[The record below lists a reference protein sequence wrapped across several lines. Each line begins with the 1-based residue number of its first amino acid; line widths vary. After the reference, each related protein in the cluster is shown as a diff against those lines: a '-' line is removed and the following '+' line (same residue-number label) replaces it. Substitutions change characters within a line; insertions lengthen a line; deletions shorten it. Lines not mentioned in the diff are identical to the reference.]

1 MEFCKIK
8 WEEYEYHNEVYFIL
22 GKTNGERNLICSRPE
37 RRHMPNDY
45 EKITRTELHR
55 VQTKVNSKEKA
66 EKVENI
72 IMGWFLILGVLITNF
87 IAPNFGISEFM
98 HISSK
103 LGPLD
108 CLALLLGARFLWKG
122 YS

>member
-1 MEFCKIK
+1 MSK
-8 WEEYEYHNEVYFIL
+8 EYEQE
-22 GKTNGERNLICSRPE
+22 
-37 RRHMPNDY
+37 
-45 EKITRTELHR
+45 TRTGLHK
-55 VQTKVNSKEKA
+55 VQTKINIKEKA
-66 EKVENI
+66 EKLENL
-72 IMGWFLILGVLITNF
+72 IMGWFLILGVLVTNF
-87 IAPNFGISEFM
+87 IAPNFGISEYM